1 MEEGYDDNEGGSRGG
16 GRKGQGERQ
25 GPYGGGGSHRERGP
39 GGQPR
44 EDRGQ
49 ATRCSRRR
57 RRGRGGMVGYLYS
70 SSSTRPR
77 TTISRGDF
85 GDECKFIY
93 S

>member
-1 MEEGYDDNEGGSRGG
+1 
-16 GRKGQGERQ
+16 
-25 GPYGGGGSHRERGP
+25 
-39 GGQPR
+39 
-44 EDRGQ
+44 
-49 ATRCSRRR
+49 
-57 RRGRGGMVGYLYS
+57 MVGYLYS